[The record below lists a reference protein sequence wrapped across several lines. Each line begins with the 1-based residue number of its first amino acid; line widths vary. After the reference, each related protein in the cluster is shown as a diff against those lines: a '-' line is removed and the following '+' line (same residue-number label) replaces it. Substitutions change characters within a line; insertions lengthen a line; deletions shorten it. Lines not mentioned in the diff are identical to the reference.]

1 MPKESDSV
9 SLRKGLGSSPFASS
23 LDDSDKQSRLMPWLL
38 VPALWKN
45 KTYFSKHATQIE
57 SQILPKYGSQLCKNK
72 IKQTKTN
79 QQTKALDTEW
89 VKTITSTLG
98 LWLYV
103 KG

>member
-9 SLRKGLGSSPFASS
+9 CLRKGLGTRQFASS
-23 LDDSDKQSRLMPWLL
+23 LDDSDKQSRLTPWLL

-57 SQILPKYGSQLCKNK
+57 NQILPKYGSQLCINK

-79 QQTKALDTEW
+79 QQTKAPDTEW
-89 VKTITSTLG
+89 VKTITSTFG